1 MGIQGKRD
9 LSIFLC
15 YVCSRYHCVDDKSGK
30 RYVECRGI
38 DRRGRICRCPE
49 IECVKRRAVVGFE
62 RS

>member
-9 LSIFLC
+9 NSIFLC
-15 YVCSRYHCVDDKSGK
+15 YVCRAYHCVCNKNGK

-38 DRRGRICRCPE
+38 DSRGRICQCPE
-49 IECVKRRAVVGFE
+49 TECVKRRAVVGFE